1 MATPVQGNRERRSAV
16 RYPLE
21 LPVVVL
27 DEGNQAE
34 IHGVTRDV
42 SAKGVFFWVGYW
54 SPKAGEFR
62 FKMIFPAEIT
72 HAEGARAICR
82 GRTVR
87 IESPSTPGRTGIAAI
102 IDVVKLG
109 M

>member
-1 MATPVQGNRERRSAV
+1 
-16 RYPLE
+16 
-21 LPVVVL
+21 VVVL